1 MGMEP
6 SFGSECFHPSVHAA
20 ASEAQ
25 CYAALWLREMHGA
38 LGLHGVPGLLRV
50 LGLHRALGL
59 HEVPGLLRVLG
70 LHGLLRLLGVLGL
83 LPAL

>member
-1 MGMEP
+1 MLLHVGMEP

-20 ASEAQ
+20 ASETQ

-50 LGLHRALGL
+50 LGL

>member
-50 LGLHRALGL
+50 LGLH
-59 HEVPGLLRVLG
+59 EVPGLLRVLG